1 MHDVTVTVPGHTFQ
15 DLIVDLTRTDN
26 SVISVL
32 VTEGDGTTDPFQF
45 TGGIGSNFVAV
56 IASAGETIFSVDY
69 SSTSGWVQFKE
80 PRVSGISG
88 VSVVPSG
95 VSVVPSGVFVVP
107 SGVVVIPEP
116 STWAMMLLGFAGLSF
131 AAFRQGRKTS
141 AVIG

>member
-1 MHDVTVTVPGHTFQ
+1 MHDVTVTVPGHTFE
-15 DLIVDLTRTDN
+15 DFIVDLTRADN

-45 TGGIGSNFVAV
+45 TGGSGSNFVTV

-88 VSVVPSG
+88 VFVVPSEA
-95 VSVVPSGVFVVP
+95 FLVP

-116 STWAMMLLGFAGLSF
+116 STWAMMALGFAGLSF

-141 AVIG
+141 AVRRDRVTS